1 MTAPAIQAWLPLSES
16 ESPSLGGGLEEE
28 EDLVA
33 VVAVGAEAVMDWPG
47 VAVMEWLG
55 VALPWEG

>member
-16 ESPSLGGGLEEE
+16 EALSLGGGLEE
-28 EDLVA
+28 DSVA
-33 VVAVGAEAVMDWPG
+33 VVAVGAEAVMGWPG

>member
-16 ESPSLGGGLEEE
+16 GSPSLGGGLEEE
-28 EDLVA
+28 GSVA
-33 VVAVGAEAVMDWPG
+33 VVVVGAEAVMDWPG